1 MAEMEKDKMQEK
13 SSSWKKW
20 TAIAAVALA
29 GIFGGNVQEAEAG
42 SAYGKAPQPPKIHKQ
57 AMVRDTVISKE
68 IAAMKFGKHEVTITK
83 KIYKAPPKTIQKAM
97 KKKEIQKIANVKKSS
112 KLSHSIKQ
120 NKKVLKKPTLK
131 SHNHKG
137 PKPQRSE
144 RDEFNDRIRVKP
156 QTITKIVI
164 KSEPRD
170 TTKDRKIA
178 TPANNQHLTQSEN
191 ARLTELTQR
200 HLDLRAQLRDAK
212 ERNDTHSQ
220 MLIAIELQKVTT
232 EKSELFSSART
243 RKSEQEQKT
252 GEKLQISRQVKPMEP
267 GKNLEDKLAE
277 LKLKQ
282 LQAARHRD
290 TETVQELREEI
301 NRINAQ
307 IIQQAEASRQQGGD
321 ER

>member
-42 SAYGKAPQPPKIHKQ
+42 SAYNKAPTQIPKIHHTVK
-57 AMVRDTVISKE
+57 VKDTVISKE
-68 IAAMKFGKHEVTITK
+68 IAAMKFGTHEVIVTK
-83 KIYKAPPKTIQKAM
+83 KVYKAPPKTIKKAQHKQKVQKMSAVKKAV
-97 KKKEIQKIANVKKSS
+97 KKKISKPSLMGPPKS
-112 KLSHSIKQ
+112 
-120 NKKVLKKPTLK
+120 KP
-131 SHNHKG
+131 
-137 PKPQRSE
+137 PRSE

-156 QTITKIVI
+156 QTMTKIVI

-170 TTKDRKIA
+170 ITKDRKIA
-178 TPANNQHLTQSEN
+178 TLANNQHLTQAEN
-191 ARLTELTQR
+191 VRLTELTQR

-232 EKSELFSSART
+232 EKSELFNSARA
-243 RKSEQEQKT
+243 RKAIEQNKE
-252 GEKLQISRQVKPMEP
+252 GEKIQITKHVKPMEP

-307 IIQQAEASRQQGGD
+307 IIQQKQQGGE

>member
-13 SSSWKKW
+13 SSGWKKW
-20 TAIAAVALA
+20 VAIASIALA

-42 SAYGKAPQPPKIHKQ
+42 SAYGKAPTQTHKIHQK
-57 AMVRDTVISKE
+57 VKVKDTVISKE
-68 IAAMKFGKHEVTITK
+68 IASMKFGTHEVIVTK
-83 KIYKAPPKTIQKAM
+83 KVYKAPPKTIQKAI
-97 KKKEIQKIANVKKSS
+97 KKKEIQKIAN
-112 KLSHSIKQ
+112 INKQ
-120 NKKVLKKPTLK
+120 NKKVLKKTILK
-131 SHNHKG
+131 HNNNNKI
-137 PKPQRSE
+137 KPMSE
-144 RDEFNDRIRVKP
+144 KEEFLNRIRVKP
-156 QTITKIVI
+156 QTMTKIVI

-170 TTKDRKIA
+170 ITHDRKIA
-178 TPANNQHLTQSEN
+178 TPANNQYLTQAEN
-191 ARLTELTQR
+191 TRLTELTQR

-232 EKSELFSSART
+232 EKSKVFDVART
-243 RKSEQEQKT
+243 RKAEQEQKS
-252 GEKLQISRQVKPMEP
+252 GEKIQISKHVKPMEP

-290 TETVQELREEI
+290 NETVQELKEEI

-307 IIQQAEASRQQGGD
+307 IVQQDRDDG
-321 ER
+321 R

>member
-42 SAYGKAPQPPKIHKQ
+42 SAYGKAPQPPKIHQK
-57 AMVRDTVISKE
+57 AKVRDTVISKE

-83 KIYKAPPKTIQKAM
+83 KVYKAPSKTIQKAQHKQKVQKM
-97 KKKEIQKIANVKKSS
+97 SAVKKAVKKKISKPSLMGPPKS
-112 KLSHSIKQ
+112 
-120 NKKVLKKPTLK
+120 KP
-131 SHNHKG
+131 
-137 PKPQRSE
+137 PRSE

-156 QTITKIVI
+156 QTMTKIVI

-170 TTKDRKIA
+170 ITKDRKIA
-178 TPANNQHLTQSEN
+178 TQANNQYLTQAEN

-232 EKSELFSSART
+232 EKSELFNSARA
-243 RKSEQEQKT
+243 RKVIEQNKE
-252 GEKLQISRQVKPMEP
+252 GEKIQITKHVKPMEP

-282 LQAARHRD
+282 LQDARHRD

-307 IIQQAEASRQQGGD
+307 IIQQKQQGGE